1 MANPEPPLWCVRA
14 GRIGEANDLFLKSKY
29 VALDGPDLG
38 DLSALPKDRE
48 AFKSK
53 IAQAWPHL
61 KPAAIP
67 NQAGQY
73 YRFIH
78 EMQTGDIVLYPS
90 KIDRQ
95 VHFGRVDGPY
105 TFDTAKMP
113 NFVHRRAVKWL
124 KEVPRTRFSQGA
136 LYEIGSA
143 LGFFQ
148 VKNYAEE
155 FRAALEG
162 KASGPV
168 GPADPTV
175 RIVAQEIEENTRD
188 FILKRLATEL
198 KGHAFA
204 EFVAHLMGTMGYR
217 TRVSPEGPDRGVDIV
232 AHKDELGF
240 EPPIIKVQV
249 KSTEGSVGD
258 PIVSALYGKVAAGEF
273 GLLVTLGTITNQAKT
288 FAQSKSNLR
297 LIDGEELVGLIL
309 QHYEQFDSRYKGLLP
324 LKRVYVPEPLEE
336 ERE

>member
-1 MANPEPPLWCVRA
+1 MSNQEVPLWCVRA
-14 GRIGEANDLFLKSKY
+14 GKLGEANEFFLKNKY
-29 VALDGPDLG
+29 VALDGPELG

-53 IAQAWPHL
+53 TVQAWPHF

-67 NQAGQY
+67 NVAGQY

-78 EMQTGDIVLYPS
+78 EMQNGDIVLYPS

-95 VHFGRVDGPY
+95 VHFGRVEGPY
-105 TFDTAKMP
+105 TFDASKLP
-113 NFVHRRAVKWL
+113 NFPHRRAVKWL

-143 LGFFQ
+143 LGFFM

-168 GPADPTV
+168 GPLDPTV
-175 RIVAQEIEENTRD
+175 RIVALEIEENTRD
-188 FILKRLATEL
+188 FIVKRLATEL
-198 KGHAFA
+198 KGHTFA
-204 EFVAHLMGTMGYR
+204 EFVAHLLGTMGYR
-217 TRVSPEGPDRGVDIV
+217 SRVSPKGPDQGIDII

-249 KSTEGSVGD
+249 KSSEGSVGA
-258 PIVSALYGKVAAGEF
+258 PIVSALYGNVAAGEF
-273 GLLVTLGTITNQAKT
+273 GLLALGTVTNQT
-288 FAQSKSNLR
+288 RNFAQGKSNLR
-297 LIDGEELVGLIL
+297 LIDGEELVALIL
-309 QHYEQFDSRYKGLLP
+309 QHYEQFDSRYKWLLP
-324 LKRVYVPEPLEE
+324 FKRVYVPEPLEDE
-336 ERE
+336 ME